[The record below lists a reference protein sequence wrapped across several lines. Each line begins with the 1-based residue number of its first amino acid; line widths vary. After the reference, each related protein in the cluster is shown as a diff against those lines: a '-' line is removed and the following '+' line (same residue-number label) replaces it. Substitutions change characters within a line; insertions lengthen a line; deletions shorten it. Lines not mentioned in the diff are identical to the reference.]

1 MKQHNIFGGIDNI
14 DSTGEI
20 IKEKTTMNN
29 TNNLFCYTAAIGFIL
44 DQADKITGSKIYFQK
59 VKQYGNRFL
68 KEIEKHENEF
78 ANYVDADVMSESYQI
93 FENILSF
100 SLDLDTDKKE
110 EFESKL
116 NKLINEFKQKN
127 K

>member
-44 DQADKITGSKIYFQK
+44 DQADKITGSKIYFQE

-93 FENILSF
+93 FENVLSL
-100 SLDLDTDKKE
+100 SLTIDEKKKKS
-110 EFESKL
+110 FEREMNQL
-116 NKLINEFKQKN
+116 VNKYK
-127 K
+127 

>member
-20 IKEKTTMNN
+20 IKEKTTMKN

-44 DQADKITGSKIYFQK
+44 DQADKITTSKIYFQK

-93 FENILSF
+93 FENVLSL
-100 SLDLDTDKKE
+100 SLTIDEKKKKS
-110 EFESKL
+110 FEREMNQL
-116 NKLINEFKQKN
+116 VNKYK
-127 K
+127 